1 MKRLAILIIVYVI
14 LASAISAQRSAQT
27 VRWAGLVH
35 NVHTVASK
43 ALGEERTVLVT
54 LPSTYETS
62 DAKYPVVYMLD
73 AHQPQNVMMS
83 GILEQQAWGGK
94 IPSTILVGIQNTN
107 RVRDLTPTATERQTS
122 GGGPKFLQFIET
134 EVIPLIDKTYRTQP
148 YRVFAGHSLG
158 GLFVV
163 YAFVERPDLFNAY
176 IAASPVL
183 GWDNGY
189 VIKRAENIFKQDR
202 EWKKRL
208 YAGIG
213 DEPEYI
219 DGFNSF
225 QSLLKRAKPKDFDFT
240 FQQFKDDN
248 HGSVVLPAYYAGL
261 RKIFEGWTPKQIG
274 TLDEVESHYRQL
286 SDRLG
291 FTVLPSVNLM
301 ISIGSELWN
310 AERKDEA
317 IRVFRRN
324 TEIHPTLPQTFDS
337 LAVVYE
343 KTGRLKQA
351 RENYEKAYKAA
362 EQRNDPESAQAAK
375 ANLERLAA
383 RTQ

>member
-1 MKRLAILIIVYVI
+1 MKRFAILIVAIVV
-14 LASAISAQRSAQT
+14 SAPAIAAQQSAQV

-35 NVHTVASK
+35 NVHTIASK

-54 LPSTYETS
+54 LPSTYDTS
-62 DAKYPVVYMLD
+62 DAKYPVVVMLD
-73 AHQPQNVMMS
+73 AHEPQNVMMS

-94 IPSTILVGIQNTN
+94 IPSVILVGIQNTN
-107 RVRDLTPTATERQTS
+107 RVRDLTPTATERKTS

-134 EVIPLIDKTYRTQP
+134 EVLPLIDKNYRTQP

-163 YAFVERPDLFNAY
+163 YSFVERPDLFNGY

-189 VIKRAENIFKQDR
+189 VIKRAESIFKQER

-213 DEPEYI
+213 DEPEYM

-225 QSLLKRAKPKDFDFT
+225 HSLLKRVKPKDFEFT

-261 RKIFEGWTPKQIG
+261 RKVFEGWTPKQIG
-274 TLDEVESHYRQL
+274 TLDEVESHYRSL

-291 FTVLPSVNLM
+291 FTVLPSVNLLL
-301 ISIGSELWN
+301 SIGSELWN
-310 AERKDEA
+310 AERKDDA
-317 IRVFRRN
+317 LRVFRRN
-324 TEIHPTLPQTFDS
+324 TEIHPTLPQVYDS
-337 LAVVYE
+337 LAVAYE

-351 RENYEKAYKAA
+351 RENYEKAFKAA
-362 EQRNDPESAQAAK
+362 EQRNDTESAQAAK
-375 ANLERLAA
+375 ANFERLAA
-383 RTQ
+383 KTQ